1 MRYIDTTDDAA
12 PAPVFT
18 TGTSGTHVFR
28 CPCKPP
34 GATEP
39 TSMYINRGG
48 GGRFNGARVERCT
61 DFRELKRLGTGKL
74 QALQYNNPKR
84 SVDRTNGER
93 FAPDAFAL
101 NSLRGACRARTVKAG
116 GTQECEHVNTQ

>member
-48 GGRFNGARVERCT
+48 GDDSTELELRDAPILESSKGLARANCKLYNIITQNVVLIEQ
-61 DFRELKRLGTGKL
+61 TGNASPPTHL
-74 QALQYNNPKR
+74 L
-84 SVDRTNGER
+84 SI
-93 FAPDAFAL
+93 L
-101 NSLRGACRARTVKAG
+101 
-116 GTQECEHVNTQ
+116 